1 LAGLSLLKSPF
12 VLRQLNSVGGDGRRM
27 RFSAMMSVRLWLFLT
42 LRTSARSAAT
52 LLVRRIVVSLMSM
65 LLYPVCAAAQ
75 SPAVFGGY
83 EWVRPRFES
92 SFGNVNFFPHLLVE
106 DLNGWKAGAT
116 IPIAGGLSVVGQA
129 DGVYGKPFGLGL
141 VVHRM
146 GTARPWMYTY
156 EGGPRYSLRPE
167 GRVSPFVEGMLG
179 VMHGKLGNLG
189 VDFIGVATDT
199 GVEGG
204 VSGGVDV
211 HLTHSLGLQGEV
223 GYRRARLFSQTIQRV
238 QVAASG
244 VWWFGAK

>member
-1 LAGLSLLKSPF
+1 MRLGALLC
-12 VLRQLNSVGGDGRRM
+12 
-27 RFSAMMSVRLWLFLT
+27 
-42 LRTSARSAAT
+42 
-52 LLVRRIVVSLMSM
+52 RIAVSLMS
-65 LLYPVCAAAQ
+65 LLMCPVCAAAQ

-83 EWVRPRFES
+83 EWVRPSSES
-92 SFGNVNFFPHLLVE
+92 SFGNLNFFPHLLVE
-106 DLNGWKAGAT
+106 HLNGWKAGAM
-116 IPIAGGLSVVGQA
+116 IPVAGGLGVVGQA

-146 GTARPWMYTY
+146 GTARPWIYTY
-156 EGGPRYSLRPE
+156 EGGFRYSLLPE

-179 VMHGKLGNLG
+179 VTHGKLGNLG

-204 VSGGVDV
+204 VSGGADV

-223 GYRRARLFSQTIQRV
+223 GYRRARLFNQTLQRV

>member
-1 LAGLSLLKSPF
+1 
-12 VLRQLNSVGGDGRRM
+12 M
-27 RFSAMMSVRLWLFLT
+27 
-42 LRTSARSAAT
+42 
-52 LLVRRIVVSLMSM
+52 RRIAVSLMSM
-65 LLYPVCAAAQ
+65 LMFPVCAAAQ

-83 EWVRPRFES
+83 EWARPTIKS
-92 SFGNVNFFPHLLVE
+92 GLGNVNFFPHLFVE
-106 DLNGWKAGAT
+106 HLNGWKAGAT
-116 IPIAGGLSVVGQA
+116 IPIAGGLAVVGQA
-129 DGVYGKPFGLGL
+129 DGVYGKQFGLGI
-141 VVHRM
+141 VVRPM

-156 EGGPRYSLRPE
+156 EGGPRYSFLPE